1 MVSSTLCPA
10 VHILGSQNVY
20 TVQQGRG
27 YRWPLLA
34 LGRLFFMVLCPFSWS
49 QQNFMVIAYF
59 YDVGKLW
66 FLLFM
71 KCAKVHGFCLFLW
84 SWHIFI
90 VFAFLH
96 EVVKIWLFL
105 VETMRLYVVSVRR
118 IDGLLMDGQV
128 GKIAWFSLFFWKLA
142 KSHSFFLFSWLRP
155 YIWD

>member
-1 MVSSTLCPA
+1 MVISTLCPA

-27 YRWPLLA
+27 YCWPLLA
-34 LGRLFFMVLCPFSWS
+34 LGRLFFMVLCLFSWS
-49 QQNFMVIAYF
+49 QQNFMVIASF

-96 EVVKIWLFL
+96 EVVKISLFL
-105 VETMRLYVVSVRR
+105 VETMRLYVDVCPSDWWSA
-118 IDGLLMDGQV
+118 DGWSSRQNCMVFALFLEA
-128 GKIAWFSLFFWKLA
+128 GKIT
-142 KSHSFFLFSWLRP
+142 
-155 YIWD
+155 